1 MKRRE
6 YLDRIQE
13 LQDDLDKE
21 TNLTDNDI
29 KERLRQEETIAVR
42 EIQYEIEDLIKLRKI
57 YKTKNDKAR

>member
-13 LQDDLDKE
+13 LQDLLDKE
-21 TNLTDNDI
+21 TNLTDHDI
-29 KERLRQEETIAVR
+29 KQRLRQEETIAVR

-57 YKTKNDKAR
+57 YKTKYDKAR